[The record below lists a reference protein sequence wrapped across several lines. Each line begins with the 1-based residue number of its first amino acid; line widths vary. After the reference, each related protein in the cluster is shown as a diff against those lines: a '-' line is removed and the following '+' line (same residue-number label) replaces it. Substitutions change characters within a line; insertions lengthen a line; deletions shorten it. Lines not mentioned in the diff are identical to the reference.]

1 MNKRGP
7 SIDPCGTP
15 HVIVQVIEFFTFI
28 STYCFL
34 FPRYEQNH
42 SLDLPLIP

>member
-15 HVIVQVIEFFTFI
+15 QVTDSVLESVPCKAHVGW
-28 STYCFL
+28 
-34 FPRYEQNH
+34 N
-42 SLDLPLIP
+42 

>member
-7 SIDPCGTP
+7 TIDLSGTP
-15 HVIVQVIEFFTFI
+15 HVIVQVIEFFSFI

-34 FPRYEQNH
+34 FARYEQNH
-42 SLDLPLIP
+42 SSDLPLIP